1 MNYVAPRG
9 VSVVCRLFVMAGVV
23 VLGSLLVMASGMLK
37 MFCYLPVVF
46 SCFLR
51 HRFSPREFRTLRLFR
66 LRDTHR
72 ATPQWVDVQY
82 TPLARAASHA
92 RVFNH
97 VLRLS
102 GTLPP
107 LSASLV
113 MTCLCSQTFISA
125 EPLRAPV

>member
-1 MNYVAPRG
+1 MSLHCLFSMPSAMNYVAPRG

-66 LRDTHR
+66 LRDTPGDPPNGSMYN
-72 ATPQWVDVQY
+72 TPHSPVRPV
-82 TPLARAASHA
+82 TPAFSIM
-92 RVFNH
+92 
-97 VLRLS
+97 S
-102 GTLPP
+102 
-107 LSASLV
+107 
-113 MTCLCSQTFISA
+113 
-125 EPLRAPV
+125 